1 MKPKI
6 NKLFL
11 FTCGAGEVERVES
24 ERRGLA
30 SSPPPSR
37 LFVTECRPERPAQ
50 ARGSTGTTLGADD
63 PTREVRDCQPHIA
76 RASRAGPCAADRGA
90 VCQGNRRRTALPDSH
105 RPAGPAHNTPH
116 RPGRR
121 VGGRGCRHLSRA
133 SGLPHP
139 KRKVQEP
146 ERGDK
151 RKDSTLRV
159 RGWERP
165 LPPREVKLLAA
176 QPTSDPPT
184 QPFKPLSAP
193 CYCPLLQTD

>member
-24 ERRGLA
+24 ERGGLA

-37 LFVTECRPERPAQ
+37 LFVTERPAQ

-63 PTREVRDCQPHIA
+63 PTRNVRDCQPHTT
-76 RASRAGPCAADRGA
+76 RASGAGPCAADRGA
-90 VCQGNRRRTALPDSH
+90 VSQGNARRTALPDSQ
-105 RPAGPAHNTPH
+105 RPAGAAHNAPH
-116 RPGRR
+116 QPGRR
-121 VGGRGCRHLSRA
+121 VGGGGCRHLSRA

-139 KRKVQEP
+139 KRKVPEP

-151 RKDSTLRV
+151 RKDSALWV
-159 RGWERP
+159 RGWELP
-165 LPPREVKLLAA
+165 LPSREVKPLAA
-176 QPTSDPPT
+176 QPTSNPPT

-193 CYCPLLQTD
+193 RYHPLLWTD